1 MAKLSESTTPSSG
14 DTNPNTTSTG
24 SGINPS
30 APTVGTE
37 GWGTTIDE
45 RQTLSPTD
53 AEATRAGQMKGNPG
67 DQQTEASSRMSAA
80 ATSANKPQTEREEA
94 PLGNKRAAESTR
106 GATALPNT
114 NHGEADR
121 TFAALTWAMP
131 IVSGRQ
137 ADSPTMKSSS
147 PHTSTVERS
156 TDGKIGLTRCVRKSA
171 RPSSYRN
178 AA

>member
-1 MAKLSESTTPSSG
+1 MAKLSESTTPNSG
-14 DTNPNTTSTG
+14 GTNPNTTSTG
-24 SGINPS
+24 GAINPS
-30 APTVGTE
+30 APTAGTE

-53 AEATRAGQMKGNPG
+53 AAATRAGQMKGNLG

-80 ATSANKPQTEREEA
+80 ATSANQPQTEREEV
-94 PLGNKRAAESTR
+94 PPSNKQAAESTR

-121 TFAALTWAMP
+121 TL
-131 IVSGRQ
+131 RC
-137 ADSPTMKSSS
+137 ADVGNADCQWET
-147 PHTSTVERS
+147 
-156 TDGKIGLTRCVRKSA
+156 GGLTDDEVVLAAYEHGRAEHGWQDWTDAITKVREA
-171 RPSSYRN
+171 IQYRN